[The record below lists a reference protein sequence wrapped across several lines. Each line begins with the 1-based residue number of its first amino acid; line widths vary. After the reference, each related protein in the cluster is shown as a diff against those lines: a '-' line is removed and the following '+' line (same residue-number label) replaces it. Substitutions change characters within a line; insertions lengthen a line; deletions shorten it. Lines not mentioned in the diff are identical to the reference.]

1 VTQSL
6 PKRFVS
12 VLCVFF
18 SLLAA
23 ASASAQNPATTTL
36 TGTATKDVNNT
47 YTFTSGSG
55 QVTATLS
62 WDTLGANL
70 IMVLVCGSSDVH
82 TFGAAAGV
90 LDRVARFESGV
101 PGHIPC
107 VLGVTSADQT
117 AIYRLHVIRSGD
129 QLLTSASLA
138 GFVALTDARSGTYLS
153 DEAGRALS
161 RLTRLLR

>member
-1 VTQSL
+1 M
-6 PKRFVS
+6 RS
-12 VLCVFF
+12 VLSVFF
-18 SLLAA
+18 SFFAV
-23 ASASAQNPATTTL
+23 ASASAQNPAATAL
-36 TGTATKDVNNT
+36 TGTATKDANKT

-70 IMVLVCGSSDVH
+70 IMVLVCGSSDVQ
-82 TFGAAAGV
+82 TYGAAAGL

-101 PGHIPC
+101 PGHVPC
-107 VLGVTSADQT
+107 ALAVTSADQT
-117 AIYRLHVIRSGD
+117 ANYRLHVIRSGD

-138 GFVALTDARSGTYLS
+138 GFVALTEARAGTYLS
-153 DEAGRALS
+153 DEAGRALT